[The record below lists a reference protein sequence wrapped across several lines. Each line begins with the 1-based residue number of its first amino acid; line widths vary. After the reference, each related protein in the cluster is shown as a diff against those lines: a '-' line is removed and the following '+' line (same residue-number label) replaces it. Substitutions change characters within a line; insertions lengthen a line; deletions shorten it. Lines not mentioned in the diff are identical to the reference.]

1 MAFLTEQQLQS
12 LGLKSY
18 GTNLLISDKASL
30 YNVGNISIGNN
41 VRIDDFCILS
51 AGKGGIVI
59 GNRVHIAC
67 HTSLI
72 GKAKITIGDFS
83 VLSSRVSVYSSTDD
97 FSGEYLISPMVDS
110 KDTNVYDIPI
120 VIEKLVVVGC
130 GSVILPGAYLAEGTA
145 LGSMTLLKTPTEPY
159 KMYVGVPARYLHNR
173 STRCLNLSKQYE

>member
-1 MAFLTEQQLQS
+1 
-12 LGLKSY
+12 
-18 GTNLLISDKASL
+18 
-30 YNVGNISIGNN
+30 
-41 VRIDDFCILS
+41 
-51 AGKGGIVI
+51 
-59 GNRVHIAC
+59 
-67 HTSLI
+67 
-72 GKAKITIGDFS
+72 
-83 VLSSRVSVYSSTDD
+83 
-97 FSGEYLISPMVDS
+97 MVDS